1 MPVSLFNRLLSR
13 IPAALRPPASP
24 IARGDGD
31 LESQIGRTIN
41 DALAKAGL
49 IGTAEISKAP
59 LEGVPPVPVAL
70 KPAPRPRTRPAAVP
84 SAAPKALPGDAS
96 PDALPGVFTEYSFS
110 NDAGTRTY
118 KLYVPTGY
126 TSHPAKPY
134 PLLVMLHGCT
144 QSPDDF
150 AKGTR
155 MNALADAHGFL
166 VAYPGQSPNANG
178 SKCWNWFR
186 PGDQSRASGEP
197 ALLAGLT
204 QQVIAGHAVDP
215 QRVYVTGLSAGA
227 AMAVIL
233 GNTYPELYAA
243 VGAHSGLPY
252 RAARDV
258 PSAFAA
264 MGGTHAMREVQV
276 EAEARQKQA
285 SQSSTTLTP
294 MIVFHGDADHTV
306 APSNGAALVKQ
317 AMATINQAL
326 PESRHEETAA
336 AGRRYTRSVHTNPH
350 GEPLVEYWQIHGAG
364 HAWSGGSSEGSY
376 TDPKGPDA
384 SAEMV
389 RFFLQNRRQ
398 DGASTPE
405 P

>member
-13 IPAALRPPASP
+13 IPAALRAPASP
-24 IARGDGD
+24 AARGD

-134 PLLVMLHGCT
+134 PVLVMLHGCT

-166 VAYPGQSPNANG
+166 VAYPAQSPNANG

-204 QQVIAGHAVDP
+204 QEVIAGHAVDP
-215 QRVYVTGLSAGA
+215 QRVYVAGLSAGA

-264 MGGTHAMREVQV
+264 MGGTHALREVQV
-276 EAEARQKQA
+276 EAEARHKQA
-285 SQSSTTLTP
+285 SQSSVALTP

-317 AMATINQAL
+317 AMAAVKGAL

-336 AGRRYTRSVHTNPH
+336 AGRHYTRSIHTNPH

-364 HAWSGGSSEGSY
+364 HAWSGGSSEGTY

-389 RFFLQNRRQ
+389 RFFLRNRRQ
-398 DGASTPE
+398 DGATPE